1 MHFQDRHRIKY
12 VISKVPYWWPIIF
25 PDTTAG
31 AECDMGLEDDF
42 NDEEDA
48 AALQALDAAEESHAG
63 KKAQKV
69 SI

>member
-1 MHFQDRHRIKY
+1 
-12 VISKVPYWWPIIF
+12 
-25 PDTTAG
+25 
-31 AECDMGLEDDF
+31 MGLEDDF

-63 KKAQKV
+63 KKVHKV